1 MVLARVNRW
10 APCASKAMFNLLL
23 RCPRPKSII
32 VWARLSKLVVVA
44 NDLVLIMVP
53 KALKWLR
60 SITGVVSPAKTTPI
74 NQ

>member
-1 MVLARVNRW
+1 MVLASVSRW
-10 APCASKAMFNLLL
+10 ASWASRAIFNLVL

-32 VWARLSKLVVVA
+32 VWARFSRLVVVA
-44 NDLVLIMVP
+44 NELVLMMVP

-60 SITGVVSPAKTTPI
+60 SITAMVPSAKTTPI